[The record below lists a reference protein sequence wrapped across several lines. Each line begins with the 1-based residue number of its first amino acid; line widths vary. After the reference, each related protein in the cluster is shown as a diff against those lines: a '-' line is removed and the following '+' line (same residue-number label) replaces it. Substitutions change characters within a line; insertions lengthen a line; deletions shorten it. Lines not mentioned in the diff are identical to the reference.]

1 MSAASVSAKP
11 PRTER
16 KTVRP
21 GVVPS
26 RPSVLGLRVRRIT
39 IALLRALAIFVP
51 VFLVGTFVTYLLG
64 FVSGLSPAHLQL
76 GESAT
81 PEAVARIEHEWG
93 LDRPFLVRYV
103 SWLTALGRGDLGTS
117 WANGQPIGKLL
128 AGRAAV
134 SLSIAGLALVVGVI
148 SGCVLGTV
156 AALTHTSW
164 IDRAITAFTAFIS
177 VIPSFVVGVGLVV
190 VFAVTWRLLPSAGYI
205 PIDEGVGPWLSH
217 LLLPALA
224 LSFDTTADVARQLR
238 VGLVSAYRENYVT
251 GAALRGLSDRR
262 IFFVHVL
269 PNGIA
274 PMLTVLG
281 MKFPNLLGGAVVT
294 EAIFGLSGYGRFASD
309 SALRGDVPAVQGVLV
324 VSIVLVVAFN
334 VLVNTIL
341 NRLIP
346 SSGRGV

>member
-1 MSAASVSAKP
+1 MAAVF
-11 PRTER
+11 
-16 KTVRP
+16 
-21 GVVPS
+21 
-26 RPSVLGLRVRRIT
+26 GLRLRRIA
-39 IALLRALAIFVP
+39 IALSGALAIFVP
-51 VFLVGTFVTYLLG
+51 VFVVGTFVTYLLG
-64 FVSGLSPAHLQL
+64 FLSGLSPAHLQL

-81 PEAVARIEHEWG
+81 PQAVARLEHEWG
-93 LDRPFLVRYV
+93 IDRPFLVRYA
-103 SWLTALGRGDLGTS
+103 SWLASLGSGDLGTS
-117 WANGQPIGKLL
+117 WANGQPIARLL

-134 SLSIAGLALVVGVI
+134 SLSIAGLALVVGVV
-148 SGCVLGTV
+148 SGSVLGTV
-156 AALTHTSW
+156 AALFQTSW
-164 IDRAITAFTAFIS
+164 VDRAITAFTAFIS
-177 VIPSFVVGVGLVV
+177 VIPSFVVGVGLVL
-190 VFAVTWRLLPSAGYI
+190 VFAVAWKVLPSAGYV
-205 PIDEGVGPWLSH
+205 PIDEGVGPWLTH

-238 VGLVSAYRENYVT
+238 VGLVSAYRDNYVT
-251 GAALRGLSDRR
+251 GAALRGLTDRR

-274 PMLTVLG
+274 PALTVLG

-294 EAIFGLSGYGRFASD
+294 ETIFGLSGYGKFASD

-324 VSIVLVVAFN
+324 VSIVLVVVFN